1 MSKLMAILVI
11 IFLCIS
17 CTDNAEL
24 PVKPD
29 KNEGTENVLIELAV
43 TVPAVTYTRTRGI
56 VRTIDH
62 ETLINEIQILV
73 FEEGKYKYRV
83 PGLSI
88 NNTASTITFTALLK
102 SGDIPMKLLILA
114 NATDVVVADE
124 PVVGDSEEM
133 IKKKMNRKFDYLT
146 SVFPMSGE
154 YELPEGL
161 KPTGTG
167 TILGLK
173 MLRSIARV
181 DVTATEVANFRMT
194 GVKAYRANNYLQVIP
209 DETGVSKVT
218 FPSVPEGSDR
228 NVDSSIF
235 PVSSENWNNFSA
247 RLYLSETWS
256 PEPEDQVDKA
266 TCIVVEGYYAD
277 SNTPSYYR
285 MDFDPDNN
293 HNAFGQVLRNH
304 KYIFN
309 IKKVSA
315 PGWSTP
321 DDAAHNRSSNIVAEV
336 QAWDDDTMD
345 MYFDG
350 EHHFGISTREV
361 VLKHKTGSEGII
373 SVSTDLLDY
382 TLQWADDAG
391 VLQGTGA
398 QSLSNDY
405 FTVTKEDNGSRLVI
419 TALQNNLADGSNR
432 IQHFVIT
439 AQRWTIY
446 VSIQQKYDI
455 AAYKTIN
462 LMSFTSGLGY
472 LGTNILGSSSAE
484 ARATG
489 LRGILT
495 NQTNFGPDGVV
506 ECGGYNLVGVGANAN
521 NLTDALFSLFD
532 VVYINYVPTSQFGS
546 QDAHKL
552 HNWLKTKKNRV
563 LIASYDASDVSQNL
577 LAEILAGK
585 SGIKYFTSNGGPYP
599 LAASTIGNH
608 YFTTDGPF
616 TKNAPVTSN
625 FALRNYDI
633 YHGEIQVNTSAS
645 EGITPI
651 LMGPGGGIVLGI
663 DYSRRIVYWGDTDMS
678 SNLSGTGATSENHII
693 AFNNGAVSSF
703 GTEYS
708 LINSIHF
715 SAPII
720 SCSILLNSSLRLVI
734 CCSSSICSF

>member
-43 TVPAVTYTRTRGI
+43 TVSAVTYTRTRGI

-256 PEPEDQVDKA
+256 PEPADQVDKA

-506 ECGGYNLVGVGANAN
+506 ECGGYNLVGVGV

-678 SNLSGTGATSENHII
+678 SNLSGTGATSENHINNTAGTINNDASKLI
-693 AFNNGAVSSF
+693 ANVFAWI
-703 GTEYS
+703 TETVLYGE
-708 LINSIHF
+708 
-715 SAPII
+715 
-720 SCSILLNSSLRLVI
+720 
-734 CCSSSICSF
+734 

>member
-462 LMSFTSGLGY
+462 WES
-472 LGTNILGSSSAE
+472 I
-484 ARATG
+484 
-489 LRGILT
+489 
-495 NQTNFGPDGVV
+495 
-506 ECGGYNLVGVGANAN
+506 
-521 NLTDALFSLFD
+521 
-532 VVYINYVPTSQFGS
+532 
-546 QDAHKL
+546 
-552 HNWLKTKKNRV
+552 V
-563 LIASYDASDVSQNL
+563 LIAAMLPMSLALEKTGASEYISNTLVNGLGSYGPVAL
-577 LAEILAGK
+577 MAG
-585 SGIKYFTSNGGPYP
+585 I
-599 LAASTIGNH
+599 
-608 YFTTDGPF
+608 YFTTSLMTMFISNTATAVLLAPIALQSAIQLDLSPYPF
-616 TKNAPVTSN
+616 LFAVTVAASMCFASPFSTPPNALVMPAGRYTFMDYVKVG
-625 FALRNYDI
+625 LPLQI
-633 YHGEIQVNTSAS
+633 I
-645 EGITPI
+645 
-651 LMGPGGGIVLGI
+651 MGIVMIFVL
-663 DYSRRIVYWGDTDMS
+663 
-678 SNLSGTGATSENHII
+678 
-693 AFNNGAVSSF
+693 
-703 GTEYS
+703 
-708 LINSIHF
+708 
-715 SAPII
+715 P
-720 SCSILLNSSLRLVI
+720 LL
-734 CCSSSICSF
+734 FPF

>member
-11 IFLCIS
+11 ISLCIS

-506 ECGGYNLVGVGANAN
+506 ECGGYNLVGVGVNAN

-678 SNLSGTGATSENHII
+678 SNLSGTGATSENHINNTAGTINNDASKLI
-693 AFNNGAVSSF
+693 ANVFAWI
-703 GTEYS
+703 TETVLYGE
-708 LINSIHF
+708 
-715 SAPII
+715 
-720 SCSILLNSSLRLVI
+720 
-734 CCSSSICSF
+734 

>member
-56 VRTIDH
+56 VQSFDH

-625 FALRNYDI
+625 FAL
-633 YHGEIQVNTSAS
+633 
-645 EGITPI
+645 
-651 LMGPGGGIVLGI
+651 
-663 DYSRRIVYWGDTDMS
+663 
-678 SNLSGTGATSENHII
+678 
-693 AFNNGAVSSF
+693 
-703 GTEYS
+703 
-708 LINSIHF
+708 
-715 SAPII
+715 
-720 SCSILLNSSLRLVI
+720 
-734 CCSSSICSF
+734 

>member
-678 SNLSGTGATSENHII
+678 SNLSGTG
-693 AFNNGAVSSF
+693 
-703 GTEYS
+703 
-708 LINSIHF
+708 
-715 SAPII
+715 
-720 SCSILLNSSLRLVI
+720 RLVRI
-734 CCSSSICSF
+734 TLITQQEPSIMMLPN

>member
-228 NVDSSIF
+228 NVASSIF

-247 RLYLSETWS
+247 WLYLSETWS

-506 ECGGYNLVGVGANAN
+506 ECGGYNLVGVGVNAN

-678 SNLSGTGATSENHII
+678 SNLSGTGATSENHINNTAGTINNDASKLI
-693 AFNNGAVSSF
+693 ANVFAWITETVLYGMSIVMCSPYTVSVTF
-703 GTEYS
+703 LY
-708 LINSIHF
+708 IF
-715 SAPII
+715 
-720 SCSILLNSSLRLVI
+720 
-734 CCSSSICSF
+734 

>member
-167 TILGLK
+167 TGLK

-256 PEPEDQVDKA
+256 PEPADQVDKA

-506 ECGGYNLVGVGANAN
+506 ECGGYNLVGVGVNAN

-678 SNLSGTGATSENHII
+678 SNLSGTGATSENHINNTAGTINNDASKLI
-693 AFNNGAVSSF
+693 ANVFAWI
-703 GTEYS
+703 TETVLYGE
-708 LINSIHF
+708 
-715 SAPII
+715 
-720 SCSILLNSSLRLVI
+720 
-734 CCSSSICSF
+734 

>member
-228 NVDSSIF
+228 NLDS
-235 PVSSENWNNFSA
+235 VSSENWNNFSA

-506 ECGGYNLVGVGANAN
+506 ECGGYNLVGVGVNAN

-663 DYSRRIVYWGDTDMS
+663 DYSKRIVYWGDTDMS
-678 SNLSGTGATSENHII
+678 SNLSGTGATSENHINNTAGTINNDASKLI
-693 AFNNGAVSSF
+693 ANVFAWI
-703 GTEYS
+703 TETVLYGE
-708 LINSIHF
+708 
-715 SAPII
+715 
-720 SCSILLNSSLRLVI
+720 
-734 CCSSSICSF
+734 

>member
-256 PEPEDQVDKA
+256 PEPADQVDKA

-506 ECGGYNLVGVGANAN
+506 ECGGYNLVGVGVNAN

-678 SNLSGTGATSENHII
+678 SNLSGTGATSENHI
-693 AFNNGAVSSF
+693 NNTAGSVDF
-703 GTEYS
+703 S
-708 LINSIHF
+708 LA
-715 SAPII
+715 SASVITSLAMI
-720 SCSILLNSSLRLVI
+720 SVTVFPVILLTVVLR
-734 CCSSSICSF
+734 C

>member
-235 PVSSENWNNFSA
+235 PVSA

-256 PEPEDQVDKA
+256 PEPADQVDKA

-506 ECGGYNLVGVGANAN
+506 ECGGYNLVGVGVNAN

-678 SNLSGTGATSENHII
+678 SNLSGTGATSENHINNTAGTINNDASKLI
-693 AFNNGAVSSF
+693 ANVFAWI
-703 GTEYS
+703 TETVLYGE
-708 LINSIHF
+708 
-715 SAPII
+715 
-720 SCSILLNSSLRLVI
+720 
-734 CCSSSICSF
+734 

>member
-256 PEPEDQVDKA
+256 PEPADQVDKA

-506 ECGGYNLVGVGANAN
+506 ECGGYNLVGVGVNAN

-599 LAASTIGNH
+599 LAASAIGNH

-678 SNLSGTGATSENHII
+678 SNLSGTGATSENHINNTAGTINNDASKLI
-693 AFNNGAVSSF
+693 ANVFAWI
-703 GTEYS
+703 TETVLYGE
-708 LINSIHF
+708 
-715 SAPII
+715 
-720 SCSILLNSSLRLVI
+720 
-734 CCSSSICSF
+734 

>member
-1 MSKLMAILVI
+1 MSVQTFWI
-11 IFLCIS
+11 IRC
-17 CTDNAEL
+17 
-24 PVKPD
+24 
-29 KNEGTENVLIELAV
+29 
-43 TVPAVTYTRTRGI
+43 
-56 VRTIDH
+56 
-62 ETLINEIQILV
+62 
-73 FEEGKYKYRV
+73 
-83 PGLSI
+83 
-88 NNTASTITFTALLK
+88 
-102 SGDIPMKLLILA
+102 SG
-114 NATDVVVADE
+114 
-124 PVVGDSEEM
+124 
-133 IKKKMNRKFDYLT
+133 
-146 SVFPMSGE
+146 
-154 YELPEGL
+154 
-161 KPTGTG
+161 
-167 TILGLK
+167 
-173 MLRSIARV
+173 
-181 DVTATEVANFRMT
+181 
-194 GVKAYRANNYLQVIP
+194 Q
-209 DETGVSKVT
+209 
-218 FPSVPEGSDR
+218 
-228 NVDSSIF
+228 
-235 PVSSENWNNFSA
+235 
-247 RLYLSETWS
+247 
-256 PEPEDQVDKA
+256 
-266 TCIVVEGYYAD
+266 
-277 SNTPSYYR
+277 
-285 MDFDPDNN
+285 
-293 HNAFGQVLRNH
+293 
-304 KYIFN
+304 
-309 IKKVSA
+309 
-315 PGWSTP
+315 
-321 DDAAHNRSSNIVAEV
+321 
-336 QAWDDDTMD
+336 
-345 MYFDG
+345 
-350 EHHFGISTREV
+350 
-361 VLKHKTGSEGII
+361 
-373 SVSTDLLDY
+373 
-382 TLQWADDAG
+382 DDAG

-506 ECGGYNLVGVGANAN
+506 ECGGYNLVGVGVNAN

-678 SNLSGTGATSENHII
+678 SNLSGTGATSENHINNTAGTINNDASKLI
-693 AFNNGAVSSF
+693 ANVFAWI
-703 GTEYS
+703 TETVLYGE
-708 LINSIHF
+708 
-715 SAPII
+715 
-720 SCSILLNSSLRLVI
+720 
-734 CCSSSICSF
+734 

>member
-1 MSKLMAILVI
+1 MAILVI

-256 PEPEDQVDKA
+256 PEPADQVDKA

-506 ECGGYNLVGVGANAN
+506 ECGGYNLVGVGVNAN

-678 SNLSGTGATSENHII
+678 SNLSGTGATSENHINNTAGTINNDASKLI
-693 AFNNGAVSSF
+693 ANVFAWINRIIWGMSIVMCSPYTVSVTF
-703 GTEYS
+703 LY
-708 LINSIHF
+708 IF
-715 SAPII
+715 
-720 SCSILLNSSLRLVI
+720 
-734 CCSSSICSF
+734 

>member
-1 MSKLMAILVI
+1 MAILVI

-24 PVKPD
+24 SVKPD

-256 PEPEDQVDKA
+256 PEPADQVDKA

-315 PGWSTP
+315 PGL
-321 DDAAHNRSSNIVAEV
+321 E
-336 QAWDDDTMD
+336 
-345 MYFDG
+345 Y
-350 EHHFGISTREV
+350 
-361 VLKHKTGSEGII
+361 
-373 SVSTDLLDY
+373 
-382 TLQWADDAG
+382 AG
-391 VLQGTGA
+391 
-398 QSLSNDY
+398 
-405 FTVTKEDNGSRLVI
+405 
-419 TALQNNLADGSNR
+419 
-432 IQHFVIT
+432 
-439 AQRWTIY
+439 
-446 VSIQQKYDI
+446 
-455 AAYKTIN
+455 
-462 LMSFTSGLGY
+462 
-472 LGTNILGSSSAE
+472 
-484 ARATG
+484 
-489 LRGILT
+489 
-495 NQTNFGPDGVV
+495 
-506 ECGGYNLVGVGANAN
+506 
-521 NLTDALFSLFD
+521 
-532 VVYINYVPTSQFGS
+532 
-546 QDAHKL
+546 
-552 HNWLKTKKNRV
+552 
-563 LIASYDASDVSQNL
+563 
-577 LAEILAGK
+577 
-585 SGIKYFTSNGGPYP
+585 
-599 LAASTIGNH
+599 
-608 YFTTDGPF
+608 
-616 TKNAPVTSN
+616 
-625 FALRNYDI
+625 
-633 YHGEIQVNTSAS
+633 
-645 EGITPI
+645 
-651 LMGPGGGIVLGI
+651 
-663 DYSRRIVYWGDTDMS
+663 
-678 SNLSGTGATSENHII
+678 
-693 AFNNGAVSSF
+693 
-703 GTEYS
+703 
-708 LINSIHF
+708 
-715 SAPII
+715 
-720 SCSILLNSSLRLVI
+720 
-734 CCSSSICSF
+734 